1 MRLQDVSIKSLGAG
15 LLGAGVLVV
24 LLGTCGVVKAQD
36 GQDEAKPPKQEEP
49 KADEAKPRPQEAP
62 KDVKPD
68 QAPKKDDAKQTNGK
82 DDAKPMGKQ
91 DNEMRA
97 PEHPQDN
104 HMQGGQAN
112 AASQRGQK
120 IPDDKFRASFGRQ
133 HSFQVGKTVVVEGQS
148 RFQYGG
154 FWFALA
160 DPWPV
165 GWAYTDD
172 CYIDYVDGEYV
183 LFDLLHP
190 GVQIVVFVVV

>member
-1 MRLQDVSIKSLGAG
+1 MRLQNVSIKSLGAS
-15 LLGAGVLVV
+15 LLGAGVLAV
-24 LLGTCGVVKAQD
+24 LLATCGVVKAQEAP
-36 GQDEAKPPKQEEP
+36 DEAKPPQQEEP
-49 KADEAKPRPQEAP
+49 KPDEAKPRPQEAP
-62 KDVKPD
+62 KDARPD
-68 QAPKKDDAKQTNGK
+68 QPSKK

-104 HMQGGQAN
+104 HMQDNQAH
-112 AASQRGQK
+112 AAPQRGQK
-120 IPDDKFRASFGRQ
+120 IPDDKFRSHFGRQ
-133 HSFQVGKTVVVEGQS
+133 HTFHVGKTVVVEGQP

-154 FWFALA
+154 YWFVLV

-190 GVQIVVFVVV
+190 GVQIVVFVVA